1 MHISNECGNC
11 CAMTRSRRREFSDQI
26 WSVLISW
33 GEVDRS
39 LVDNPICD
47 DCYNEFREVLI
58 DRAQE
63 LEMALADPVA
73 YHKMVQAEQAQAK
86 KQVGT
91 EAKTKKASAP
101 LKKAEPAKTAEAKKK
116 PEKKV
121 AKKVAA
127 KKTAK
132 KATKQTKKKTRKV
145 GKIAS

>member
-63 LEMALADPVA
+63 LEMALVDPVA
-73 YHKMVQAEQAQAK
+73 YHKMVQAEQEQAK
-86 KQVGT
+86 KQAGSVAT
-91 EAKTKKASAP
+91 TKKAAAP

-116 PEKKV
+116 P